1 MFFQPFNSPQGIVA
15 GTCSSSVRNNS
26 LRLCRFRFLSPDRSG
41 LFFASFHLLCRT
53 PPPPQAPPHMP
64 TPPFLNGNCLSVSS
78 PQYYIPTIV
87 TAKSMSSIE
96 GRRPQYVAH
105 IFVKGSFVFGQCAL
119 LVTILVVWI
128 YAEILMVVGAYKR
141 HVSAPLS
148 LPSVGAPPRHHLVD
162 IRLGLL
168 GLVAHVYRPT
178 PVYQI
183 L

>member
-1 MFFQPFNSPQGIVA
+1 
-15 GTCSSSVRNNS
+15 
-26 LRLCRFRFLSPDRSG
+26 
-41 LFFASFHLLCRT
+41 
-53 PPPPQAPPHMP
+53 
-64 TPPFLNGNCLSVSS
+64 
-78 PQYYIPTIV
+78 
-87 TAKSMSSIE
+87 MSSIE

-105 IFVKGSFVFGQCAL
+105 IFVKGTFVFGQCAV